1 MKILCLDIASKTGF
15 AVFNYNFNEDFELT
29 LINKGVFDMS
39 KASPLHKRYKPGLEH
54 PLDFINFIDAQM
66 DPIEA
71 FILKERPNII
81 VVEQTNKGRDRWRQ
95 KLLEWMHRELIW
107 RIMSI
112 NENDNAIPLKEDG
125 SIDEIKLYYLDTME
139 WRNILGIR
147 VGKEERK
154 SNKSARKL
162 RAELKE
168 RKAAGEVQYFCK
180 GAAKDS

>member
-1 MKILCLDIASKTGF
+1 
-15 AVFNYNFNEDFELT
+15 
-29 LINKGVFDMS
+29 
-39 KASPLHKRYKPGLEH
+39 
-54 PLDFINFIDAQM
+54 
-66 DPIEA
+66 
-71 FILKERPNII
+71 
-81 VVEQTNKGRDRWRQ
+81 
-95 KLLEWMHRELIW
+95 MHRELIW

-168 RKAAGEVQYFCK
+168 RKAAGEEVSFK
-180 GAAKDS
+180 GVEVIRNAKKVTIDYVNRLYGLTLKKKDDDIADAICLGLAIVRKPGIKL